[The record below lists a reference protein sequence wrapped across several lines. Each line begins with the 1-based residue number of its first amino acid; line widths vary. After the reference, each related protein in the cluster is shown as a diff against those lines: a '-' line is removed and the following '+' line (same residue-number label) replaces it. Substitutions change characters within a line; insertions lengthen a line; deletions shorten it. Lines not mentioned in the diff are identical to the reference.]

1 MAVNLNTVKQI
12 DFFRKTLVFL
22 FPKTRNAFYFS
33 VKIGHY
39 TYISLIKYFNEMHM
53 FNDYES
59 NQTK

>member
-39 TYISLIKYFNEMHM
+39 TYISLFKYFNEMQM
-53 FNDYES
+53 FND
-59 NQTK
+59 